1 MLGRIIKAILNL
13 DLSPITIAILIAA
26 VLVVVIII
34 ITPPIVALLINL
46 LISKQLSS
54 AVKMK
59 GHPALMT
66 FLMCFFLG
74 IPGYFY
80 AIALPDVTKQKQL
93 EKIINTLQT
102 EKESEQA
109 PEAAE

>member
-1 MLGRIIKAILNL
+1 MLGRILRAILNL
-13 DLSPITIAILIAA
+13 DLSPITIIILIAA
-26 VLVVVIII
+26 LLVVLIVLV
-34 ITPPIVALLINL
+34 TPPIIALLINL

-80 AIALPDVTKQKQL
+80 AIALPDITKQKQL

-102 EKESEQA
+102 EDENYQA

>member
-1 MLGRIIKAILNL
+1 MLGRLLRAILNL
-13 DLSPITIAILIAA
+13 DLSPITVIILLVALA
-26 VLVVVIII
+26 VVVIVVV
-34 ITPPIVALLINL
+34 TPPIIALLLNL
-46 LISKQLSS
+46 LISKLISS

-59 GHPALMT
+59 GHPALLT

-102 EKESEQA
+102 EKENESA